1 MIFTAENILLIG
13 SILIFSSILISKT
26 GYRFG
31 IPTLLLFLLVGML
44 FGSDGLGLE
53 FDSAKD
59 AQFIGMIALS
69 IILFTGGMDTKI
81 KDIKPVMAQG
91 MLLSTVGVLLTTF
104 LTGAFIYWLSGFRDM
119 NIAMPGMTCILLAAT
134 MSSTDSASV
143 FNLLRSQKMNLKE
156 NLKPMLELESGSND
170 PMAYML
176 TIALIQVIASGV
188 DFSLLSV
195 VKDILVQ
202 FTVGG
207 VMGYAFGRFAVWL
220 INKINLSN
228 SSLYPILLLSF
239 VFITFTSTD
248 MLHGNGY
255 LAVYIL
261 GVVVGNARL
270 VFRKEINTFMNGLT
284 WFFQIVMFL
293 SLGLLVNPR
302 EMLGVSVSALL
313 IGLFM
318 IFVARPLSVG
328 LCLVPFRNMSVKAK
342 CFVSWVG
349 LRGAVPIIFATYPVV
364 AEIPGSKI
372 IFNIVFFITLISL
385 IFQGMTIASVARWL
399 NLDLPVE
406 KEGNEFGVEIPEEI
420 DSQLTDVTLTAE
432 MLQDGNRL
440 MDMHISKGTLVMLV
454 KRGKEFIIPNGRMEL
469 KVGDKLLYI
478 SENKKEDN
486 ANHTPD
492 AN

>member
-1 MIFTAENILLIG
+1 MIFTAGNILLIG
-13 SILIFSSILISKT
+13 AVLIFCAIMISKT

-31 IPTLLLFLLVGML
+31 IPTLLLFLLVGMG
-44 FGSDGLGLE
+44 FGTDGLGLE
-53 FDSAKD
+53 FDSAAD

-69 IILFTGGMDTKI
+69 IILFTGGMDTKLR
-81 KDIKPVMAQG
+81 DIKPVMAQG
-91 MLLSTVGVLLTTF
+91 MILSTVGVLLTTL
-104 LTGAFIYWLSGFRDM
+104 LTGGFIFLLSGYSSM
-119 NIAMPGMTCILLAAT
+119 NIEMPVLTCLLLAAT

-176 TIALIQVIASGV
+176 TIALIQVIASGSG
-188 DFSLLSV
+188 FNMGLLA
-195 VKDILVQ
+195 KDLLVQ
-202 FTVGG
+202 FFVGG
-207 VMGYAFGRFAVWL
+207 VTGYAFGRFAVWL
-220 INKINLSN
+220 INKVNLSN
-228 SSLYPILLLSF
+228 SSLYPILLLSL
-239 VFITFTSTD
+239 VFITFTITD

-284 WFFQIVMFL
+284 WFGQIVMFL
-293 SLGLLVNPR
+293 SLGLLVNPH
-302 EMLGVSVSALL
+302 EMLEVSISALL

-318 IFVARPLSVG
+318 IFVARPLTVG
-328 LCLVPFRNMSVKAK
+328 LCLIPFRQMTFKAK

-364 AEIPGSKI
+364 SQIPGSQD
-372 IFNIVFFITLISL
+372 IFNIVFFITLLSL
-385 IFQGMTIASVARWL
+385 IFQGMTIAPVAKWL
-399 NLDLPVE
+399 NLDLPQE
-406 KEGNEFGVEIPEEI
+406 KEGNDFGVEIPEEI

-432 MLQDGNRL
+432 MLENGNRL
-440 MDMHISKGTLVMLV
+440 MDMNISSGTLVMLV
-454 KRGKEFIIPNGRMEL
+454 KRGKEFMIPNGRMEL

-478 SENKKEDN
+478 SENKKEEE
-486 ANHTPD
+486 
-492 AN
+492 

>member
-1 MIFTAENILLIG
+1 MIFTAGNILLIG
-13 SILIFSSILISKT
+13 AVLIFCAIMISKT

-31 IPTLLLFLLVGML
+31 IPTLLLFLLVGMG
-44 FGSDGLGLE
+44 FGTDGLGLE
-53 FDSAKD
+53 FDSAAD

-69 IILFTGGMDTKI
+69 IILFTGGMDTKLR
-81 KDIKPVMAQG
+81 DIKPVMAQG
-91 MLLSTVGVLLTTF
+91 MILSTVGVLLTTL
-104 LTGAFIYWLSGFRDM
+104 LTGGFIFWLSGYSDM
-119 NIAMPGMTCILLAAT
+119 HIQMPMLTCLLLAAT

-176 TIALIQVIASGV
+176 TIALIQVIASGSG
-188 DFSLLSV
+188 FNMGLL
-195 VKDILVQ
+195 VKDLLVQ
-202 FTVGG
+202 FFVGG
-207 VMGYAFGRFAVWL
+207 VTGYAFGRFAVWL
-220 INKINLSN
+220 INKVNLSN
-228 SSLYPILLLSF
+228 SSLYPILLLSL
-239 VFITFTSTD
+239 VFITFTITD

-284 WFFQIVMFL
+284 WFGQIVMFL
-293 SLGLLVNPR
+293 SLGLLVNPH
-302 EMLGVSVSALL
+302 EMLEVSISALL

-318 IFVARPLSVG
+318 IFVARPITVG
-328 LCLVPFRNMSVKAK
+328 LCLMPFRQMTFKAK

-364 AEIPGSKI
+364 SQIPGSQY
-372 IFNIVFFITLISL
+372 IFNIVFFITLLSL
-385 IFQGMTIASVARWL
+385 IFQGMTIAPVAKWL
-399 NLDLPVE
+399 NLDLPQE
-406 KEGNEFGVEIPEEI
+406 KEGNDFGVEIPEEI

-432 MLQDGNRL
+432 MLENGNRL
-440 MDMHISKGTLVMLV
+440 MDMNISSGTLVMLV
-454 KRGKEFIIPNGRMEL
+454 KRGTEFMIPNGRMEL

-478 SENKKEDN
+478 SENKKVEE
-486 ANHTPD
+486 
-492 AN
+492 

>member
-1 MIFTAENILLIG
+1 MIFTAGNILLIG
-13 SILIFSSILISKT
+13 AVLIFCAIMISKT

-31 IPTLLLFLLVGML
+31 IPTLLLFLLVGMG
-44 FGSDGLGLE
+44 FGTDGLGLE
-53 FDSAKD
+53 FDSAED

-69 IILFTGGMDTKI
+69 IILFTGGMDTKLR
-81 KDIKPVMAQG
+81 DIKPVMAQG
-91 MLLSTVGVLLTTF
+91 MILSTVGVLLTTL
-104 LTGAFIYWLSGFRDM
+104 LTGGFIFWLSGYSDM
-119 NIAMPGMTCILLAAT
+119 HIQMPMLTCLLLAAT

-176 TIALIQVIASGV
+176 TIALIQVIASGSG
-188 DFSLLSV
+188 FNMGLL
-195 VKDILVQ
+195 VKDLLVQ
-202 FTVGG
+202 FFVGG
-207 VMGYAFGRFAVWL
+207 VTGYAFGRFAVWL
-220 INKINLSN
+220 INKVNLSN
-228 SSLYPILLLSF
+228 SSLYPILLLSL
-239 VFITFTSTD
+239 VFITFTITD

-284 WFFQIVMFL
+284 WFGQIVMFL
-293 SLGLLVNPR
+293 SLGLLVNPH
-302 EMLGVSVSALL
+302 EMLEVSISALL

-318 IFVARPLSVG
+318 IFVARPLTVG
-328 LCLVPFRNMSVKAK
+328 LCLIPFRQMTFKAK

-364 AEIPGSKI
+364 SQIPGSQY
-372 IFNIVFFITLISL
+372 IFNIVFFITLLSL
-385 IFQGMTIASVARWL
+385 IFQGMTIAPVAKWL
-399 NLDLPVE
+399 NLDLPQE
-406 KEGNEFGVEIPEEI
+406 KEGNDFGVEIPEEI

-432 MLQDGNRL
+432 MLENGNRL
-440 MDMHISKGTLVMLV
+440 MDMNISSGTLVMLV
-454 KRGKEFIIPNGRMEL
+454 KRGKEFMIPNGRMEL

-478 SENKKEDN
+478 SENKKVEE
-486 ANHTPD
+486 
-492 AN
+492 

>member
-1 MIFTAENILLIG
+1 MIFTAGNILLIG
-13 SILIFSSILISKT
+13 AVLIFCAIMISKT

-31 IPTLLLFLLVGML
+31 IPTLLLFLLVGMG
-44 FGSDGLGLE
+44 FGSDGLGLQ
-53 FDSAKD
+53 FDSAED

-69 IILFTGGMDTKI
+69 IILFTGGMDTKLR
-81 KDIKPVMAQG
+81 DIKPVMAQG
-91 MLLSTVGVLLTTF
+91 MILSTVGVLLTTL
-104 LTGAFIYWLSGFRDM
+104 LTGGFIFWLSGYSDM
-119 NIAMPGMTCILLAAT
+119 HIQMPMLTCLLLAAT

-176 TIALIQVIASGV
+176 TIALIQVIASGSG
-188 DFSLLSV
+188 FNMGLL
-195 VKDILVQ
+195 VKDLLVQ
-202 FTVGG
+202 FFVGG
-207 VMGYAFGRFAVWL
+207 VTGYAFGRFAVWL
-220 INKINLSN
+220 INKVNLSN
-228 SSLYPILLLSF
+228 SSLYPILLLSL
-239 VFITFTSTD
+239 VFITFTITD

-284 WFFQIVMFL
+284 WFGQIVMFL
-293 SLGLLVNPR
+293 SLGLLVNPH
-302 EMLGVSVSALL
+302 EMLEVSISALL

-318 IFVARPLSVG
+318 IFVARPLTVG
-328 LCLVPFRNMSVKAK
+328 LCLIPFRQMTFKAK

-364 AEIPGSKI
+364 SQIPGSQY
-372 IFNIVFFITLISL
+372 IFNIVFFITLLSL
-385 IFQGMTIASVARWL
+385 IFQGMTIAPVAKWL
-399 NLDLPVE
+399 NLDLPQE
-406 KEGNEFGVEIPEEI
+406 KEGNDFGVEIPEEI

-432 MLQDGNRL
+432 MLENGNRL
-440 MDMHISKGTLVMLV
+440 MDMNISSGTLVMLV
-454 KRGKEFIIPNGRMEL
+454 KRGKEFMIPNGRMEL

-478 SENKKEDN
+478 SENKKDGEE
-486 ANHTPD
+486 
-492 AN
+492 

>member
-13 SILIFSSILISKT
+13 SILIFFSIVISKT

-31 IPTLLLFLLVGML
+31 IPTLLLFLVVGML
-44 FGSDGLGLE
+44 FGSDGLGLQ
-53 FDSAKD
+53 FDSAKQ
-59 AQFIGMIALS
+59 AQFIGCIALS

-81 KDIKPVMAQG
+81 RDIKPVITQG
-91 MLLSTVGVLLTTF
+91 MLLSTAGVLLTTV
-104 LTGAFIYWLSGFRDM
+104 LTGSFIYWLSGFTDM
-119 NIAMPGMTCILLAAT
+119 NIAMPVLTCMLLAAT

-143 FNLLRSQKMNLKE
+143 FSLLRSQKMNLKE

-176 TIALIQVIASGV
+176 TIALIQVIASGSG
-188 DFSLLSV
+188 FSVGAL
-195 VKDILVQ
+195 VKDLLIQ
-202 FTVGG
+202 FVVGG
-207 VMGYAFGRFAVWL
+207 VMGYAIGRLAVWL
-220 INKINLSN
+220 VNKINLTN

-239 VFITFTSTD
+239 VFITFTATNF
-248 MLHGNGY
+248 MHGNGY

-293 SLGLLVNPR
+293 SLGLLVNPH
-302 EMLGVSVSALL
+302 EMFDVTIAAVLISV
-313 IGLFM
+313 FM
-318 IFVARPLSVG
+318 VFVARPLSVA
-328 LCLVPFRNMSVKAK
+328 LCLLPFRNMSLKAK

-364 AEIPGSKI
+364 AEIPGSKV

-399 NLDLPVE
+399 KLDLPQE
-406 KEGNEFGVEIPEEI
+406 KEGNDFGVEIPEEI

-432 MLQDGNRL
+432 MLEDGNRL
-440 MDMHISKGTLVMLV
+440 MDMHIAPGTLVMLV
-454 KRGKEFIIPNGRMEL
+454 KRGKEFMIPNGRMEL

-478 SENKKEDN
+478 SENKKEE
-486 ANHTPD
+486 
-492 AN
+492 

>member
-1 MIFTAENILLIG
+1 MIFTAGNILLIG
-13 SILIFSSILISKT
+13 AVLIFCAIMISKT

-31 IPTLLLFLLVGML
+31 IPTLLLFLLVGMG
-44 FGSDGLGLE
+44 FGTDGLGLE
-53 FDSAKD
+53 FDSAAD

-69 IILFTGGMDTKI
+69 IILFTGGMDTKLR
-81 KDIKPVMAQG
+81 DIKPVMAQG
-91 MLLSTVGVLLTTF
+91 MILSTVGVLLTTL
-104 LTGAFIYWLSGFRDM
+104 LTGGFIFWLSGYSDM
-119 NIAMPGMTCILLAAT
+119 HIQMPMLTCLLLAAT

-176 TIALIQVIASGV
+176 TIALIQVIASGSG
-188 DFSLLSV
+188 FNMGLL
-195 VKDILVQ
+195 VKDLLVQ
-202 FTVGG
+202 FFVGG
-207 VMGYAFGRFAVWL
+207 VTGYAFGRFAVWL
-220 INKINLSN
+220 INKVNLSN
-228 SSLYPILLLSF
+228 SSLYHILLLSL
-239 VFITFTSTD
+239 VFITFTITD

-284 WFFQIVMFL
+284 WFGQIVMFL
-293 SLGLLVNPR
+293 SLGLLVNPH
-302 EMLGVSVSALL
+302 EMLEVSISALL

-318 IFVARPLSVG
+318 IFVARPLTVG
-328 LCLVPFRNMSVKAK
+328 LCLIPFRQMTFKAK

-364 AEIPGSKI
+364 SQIPGSQD
-372 IFNIVFFITLISL
+372 IFNIVFFITLLSL
-385 IFQGMTIASVARWL
+385 IFQGMTIAPVAKWL
-399 NLDLPVE
+399 SLDLPQE
-406 KEGNEFGVEIPEEI
+406 KEGNDFGVEIPEEI

-432 MLQDGNRL
+432 MLENGNRL
-440 MDMHISKGTLVMLV
+440 MDMNISSGTLVMLV
-454 KRGKEFIIPNGRMEL
+454 KRGKEFMIPNGRMEL

-478 SENKKEDN
+478 SENKKDGEE
-486 ANHTPD
+486 
-492 AN
+492 

>member
-1 MIFTAENILLIG
+1 MIFTAGNILLIG
-13 SILIFSSILISKT
+13 AVLIFCAIMISKT

-31 IPTLLLFLLVGML
+31 IPTLLLFLLVGMG
-44 FGSDGLGLE
+44 FGTDGLGLE
-53 FDSAKD
+53 FDSAAD

-69 IILFTGGMDTKI
+69 IILFTGGMDTKLR
-81 KDIKPVMAQG
+81 DIKPVMAQG
-91 MLLSTVGVLLTTF
+91 MILSTVGVLLTTL
-104 LTGAFIYWLSGFRDM
+104 LTGGFIFWLSGYSDM
-119 NIAMPGMTCILLAAT
+119 NIEMPVLTCLLLAAT

-143 FNLLRSQKMNLKE
+143 FNLLRSQRMNLKE

-176 TIALIQVIASGV
+176 TIALIQVIASGSG
-188 DFSLLSV
+188 FNMGLLL
-195 VKDILVQ
+195 KDLLVQ

-220 INKINLSN
+220 INKVNLSN
-228 SSLYPILLLSF
+228 SSLYPILLLSL
-239 VFITFTSTD
+239 VFITFTITD

-284 WFFQIVMFL
+284 WFGQIVMFL
-293 SLGLLVNPR
+293 SLGLLVNPH
-302 EMLGVSVSALL
+302 EMLDVSVSALL

-318 IFVARPLSVG
+318 IFVARPLTVG
-328 LCLVPFRNMSVKAK
+328 LCLIPFRQMTFKAK

-364 AEIPGSKI
+364 SHIPGSQD
-372 IFNIVFFITLISL
+372 IFNIVFFITLLSL
-385 IFQGMTIASVARWL
+385 IFQGMTIAPVAKWL
-399 NLDLPVE
+399 NLDLPQE
-406 KEGNEFGVEIPEEI
+406 KEGNDFGVEIPEEI

-432 MLQDGNRL
+432 MLENGNRL
-440 MDMHISKGTLVMLV
+440 MDMNISKGTLVMLV
-454 KRGKEFIIPNGRMEL
+454 KRGSEFMIPNGRMEL

-478 SENKKEDN
+478 SENKKEE
-486 ANHTPD
+486 
-492 AN
+492 

>member
-1 MIFTAENILLIG
+1 MIFTAGNILLIG
-13 SILIFSSILISKT
+13 AILIFCAIMISKT

-31 IPTLLLFLLVGML
+31 IPTLLLFLLVGMG
-44 FGSDGLGLE
+44 FGTDGLGLE
-53 FDSAKD
+53 FDSAED

-69 IILFTGGMDTKI
+69 IILFTGGMDTKLR
-81 KDIKPVMAQG
+81 DIKPVMAQG
-91 MLLSTVGVLLTTF
+91 MILSTVGVLLTTL
-104 LTGAFIYWLSGFRDM
+104 LTGGFIFWLSGYSDM
-119 NIAMPGMTCILLAAT
+119 NIAMPGLTCLLLAAT

-176 TIALIQVIASGV
+176 TIALIQVIASGSG
-188 DFSLLSV
+188 FNMGLLL
-195 VKDILVQ
+195 KDLLVQ

-207 VMGYAFGRFAVWL
+207 VTGYAFGRFAVWL
-220 INKINLSN
+220 INKVNLSN
-228 SSLYPILLLSF
+228 SSLYPILLLSL
-239 VFITFTSTD
+239 VFITFTITD

-284 WFFQIVMFL
+284 WFGQIVMFL
-293 SLGLLVNPR
+293 SLGLLVNPH
-302 EMLGVSVSALL
+302 EMLEVSISAML

-318 IFVARPLSVG
+318 IFVARPLTVG
-328 LCLVPFRNMSVKAK
+328 LCLLPFRQMTFKAK

-364 AEIPGSKI
+364 SEIPGSQI
-372 IFNIVFFITLISL
+372 IFNIVFFITLLSL
-385 IFQGMTIASVARWL
+385 IFQGMTIAPVAKWL
-399 NLDLPVE
+399 SLDLPQE
-406 KEGNEFGVEIPEEI
+406 KEGNDFGVEIPEEI

-432 MLQDGNRL
+432 MLEDGNRL
-440 MDMHISKGTLVMLV
+440 MDMNIAKGTLVMLV
-454 KRGKEFIIPNGRMEL
+454 KRGTEFMIPNGRMEL

-478 SENKKEDN
+478 SENKKEE
-486 ANHTPD
+486 
-492 AN
+492 